1 MPVTRRAA
9 RCCSLGRGSVGGAGL
24 LLGLVPGSKPNLVA
38 GSKPN
43 LVAGLLP
50 LPGEGLAEAGMAVG
64 MAVGGSDRRICIG
77 SERRRWSVAIRSALG
92 GGIVGGVPPLPPLPP
107 LPRLLP
113 CLETVDAAVRG
124 SGIGAA
130 AGEGRRGGRRGS

>member
-24 LLGLVPGSKPNLVA
+24 LLGLISGSKPNLVA

-50 LPGEGLAEAGMAVG
+50 LPGEGLAEAGTAVG
-64 MAVGGSDRRICIG
+64 MAVGGSKRHICIG

-92 GGIVGGVPPLPPLPP
+92 GGIVGGGATPATPATPATHAN
-107 LPRLLP
+107 PRK
-113 CLETVDAAVRG
+113 TRYHG
-124 SGIGAA
+124 GAY
-130 AGEGRRGGRRGS
+130 